1 MFSGSCDLC
10 KFNMSNVNQHECI
23 ILQNELYKFHVFMH
37 PAFKKKKK
45 MLAKLN
51 DAETFYQLND
61 GSLQLKTVKLCI
73 KQQHI

>member
-37 PAFKKKKK
+37 PAFKKKKNACQTK
-45 MLAKLN
+45 
-51 DAETFYQLND
+51 
-61 GSLQLKTVKLCI
+61 
-73 KQQHI
+73 